1 MNRLITRYIHAVVVV
16 SLASLCVASAQ
27 VPTGNTRGG
36 YPATSSKG
44 IINTMPA
51 TSAVRASIVPDAER
65 RSTFTPL
72 VPMAP
77 RAPKLVE
84 MVQSQHG
91 GVLVGTTYYDFQTN
105 ASMANRVTYIADGA
119 DKYIQMLWMANAD
132 STRDVTT
139 RVPGFNPGRGSHYN
153 YVNVSDPDDLSAGIP
168 TWKKI
173 ESERAGWPSAVQFD
187 DGTLGTPSHTPVKF
201 YRNGGLTDDN
211 FQKTA
216 SDPTTAADSA
226 VWPRA
231 AIDGQNNVHLI
242 YNRTFAGTP
251 NSVDQVC
258 YRRST
263 SAGDTWEPE
272 IMFTGMTTPIG
283 QTFNGQGG
291 DTYAITARGDR
302 VSVALYSN
310 FGLVLWHSSD
320 NGATWT
326 RRTGPT
332 FATGATPRDTVLNPD
347 GSTSI
352 PTDTA
357 MGPLNSMDIIID
369 DQGVTHFVVAYCP
382 QYLVGNI
389 PAGGGAQANTIYILN
404 GSSRD
409 QRDLQFTGLAYGN
422 TADTQFVY
430 FMGPIGGGSWD
441 GNGHVVNHRIYDGGS
456 RWPQLG
462 LDANNTLY
470 CLYGS
475 MKSGDLKTVTVDTT
489 GTYANGETDTLV
501 TLEGLQM
508 HVYGTQKYAGTN
520 LWSAPKDLSPAGVN
534 SQYATLCDQVAD
546 GRLYYAYSSSAT
558 PGDRVTNV
566 EMPAELASIYFRA
579 LPASDLN
586 IPSSVAEDFTLNAD
600 VALMPNPSD
609 DASRITIS
617 GVTNGTILVSLASSL
632 GEIVMQ
638 TSAQPFGERAE
649 ILIPTRGLAS
659 GSYTVT
665 IQQNG
670 RRIAKTLSVIH

>member
-1 MNRLITRYIHAVVVV
+1 MNRLITRYIYAVVVV
-16 SLASLCVASAQ
+16 SLATLCVASAQ
-27 VPTGNTRGG
+27 VTTSNTRGKH
-36 YPATSSKG
+36 PAISNTG

-51 TSAVRASIVPDAER
+51 TSAILAPVASDAER

-77 RAPKLVE
+77 RVPKLVE
-84 MVQSQHG
+84 MVQDNG
-91 GVLVGTTYYDFQTN
+91 VGVLVGTTYYDFQTN
-105 ASMANRVTYIADGA
+105 ASMANRVTYIADGG
-119 DKYIQMLWMANAD
+119 DKYIQMLWMANSD
-132 STRDVTT
+132 STRDVTS
-139 RVPGFNPGRGSHYN
+139 RVPGFNQGRRSHYN
-153 YVNVSDPDDLSAGIP
+153 YVNVSDPDNLTAGIANWSKVE
-168 TWKKI
+168 T
-173 ESERAGWPSAVQFD
+173 ERAGWPSAVQFD
-187 DGTLGTPSHTPVKF
+187 DGTLGTPSHTPVRF

-216 SDPTTAADSA
+216 TDPTTAADSA
-226 VWPRA
+226 VWARA
-231 AIDGQNNVHLI
+231 AVDGQNNVHLI
-242 YNRTFAGTP
+242 YNRTFPGTP
-251 NSVDQVC
+251 RAIDQVC

-283 QTFNGQGG
+283 QTFNGLGG
-291 DTYAITARGDR
+291 DTYAITARGDK

-310 FGLVLWHSSD
+310 YQLVLWHSND
-320 NGATWT
+320 NGANWT
-326 RRTGPT
+326 RRTNPT
-332 FATGATPRDTVLNPD
+332 FATGATPIDTVLNPD

-357 MGPLNSMDIIID
+357 MGPLGVMDIIID
-369 DQGVTHFVVAYCP
+369 AQGVTHFVVAYCP
-382 QYLVGNI
+382 QFLVGNI
-389 PAGGGAQANTIYILN
+389 PAGGTQANTIYLMN
-404 GSSRD
+404 GYHRD
-409 QRDLQFTGLAYGN
+409 PRELQATGLAYGN
-422 TADTQFVY
+422 TADSQFVY
-430 FMGPIGGGSWD
+430 FMGPVGGGSWD
-441 GNGHVVNHRIYDGGS
+441 GNGHMVNQRSNDGGS

-462 LDANNTLY
+462 LDANDNLY

-475 MKSGDLKTVTVDTT
+475 MKNGDLKTVTYDTT
-489 GTYANGETDTLV
+489 LTWVNGETDTVV
-501 TLEGLQM
+501 TLPGMYM
-508 HVYGTQKYAGTN
+508 HVYGTQKFVGTN
-520 LWSAPKDLSPAGVN
+520 LWSAPKDLSQMSVN
-534 SQYATLCDQVAD
+534 SQYPTLCDQVAD
-546 GRLYYAYSSSAT
+546 GRLYYAYSTSAT
-558 PGDRVTNV
+558 PGDRVSNIA
-566 EMPAELASIYFRA
+566 MPAELASVYARA

-586 IPSSVAEDFTLNAD
+586 IPSAVAEEFALKAD
-600 VALMPNPSD
+600 VVLAPNPSD

-638 TSAQPFGERAE
+638 TSTQPFGERAE